1 MPIGESEA
9 TILPASSTP
18 AGNLEVL
25 PREIRDE
32 IYGYVFGTIDLN
44 ELVVSF
50 GVLLA
55 LQIDSYGTTRLQWDE
70 MYPSSILKLSKRIRQ
85 EAMEFLYSKGVFR
98 IHDPSTNTKDTLFMD
113 RIMNVRLS
121 YFLSLEQRLK
131 VTSLFA
137 GTQVLRG
144 TFTEECDVYDTE
156 KQIMEPPM
164 IEAVKQ
170 LISFKTVAVQ
180 ILESL
185 GRMSRKQES
194 MHLST
199 SLGEHSSQ
207 HWDLAPSRASKR
219 RGMRDQLVM
228 ISPSFSIL
236 ETTFPGKRRRRRR
249 SQRSRKRR
257 CDTFPF
263 RGHRTQSVV
272 L

>member
-32 IYGYVFGTIDLN
+32 IYGYVLGTTDPNDL
-44 ELVVSF
+44 VRGFSVP
-50 GVLLA
+50 LA
-55 LQIDSYGTTRLQWDE
+55 LQIDSFGTTRLHWDE
-70 MYPSSILKLSKRIRQ
+70 MYPSSIIKLSKRIRQ

-98 IHDPSTNTKDTLFMD
+98 IHGPSTNTKDTLFMD
-113 RIMNVRLS
+113 RIMNVKLPS
-121 YFLSLEQRLK
+121 YLSLEQRLK

-144 TFTEECDVYDTE
+144 TFAEEYDVYHVE

-180 ILESL
+180 IYFGLPYTWMDEQDTRVNALVHDLRRALEPALGPSTEQSL
-185 GRMSRKQES
+185 EEKGQERSTRYDIALVFHPRDYVSRKTQAAEEES
-194 MHLST
+194 EIQKKTM
-199 SLGEHSSQ
+199 
-207 HWDLAPSRASKR
+207 
-219 RGMRDQLVM
+219 
-228 ISPSFSIL
+228 
-236 ETTFPGKRRRRRR
+236 
-249 SQRSRKRR
+249 
-257 CDTFPF
+257 
-263 RGHRTQSVV
+263 
-272 L
+272 